1 VPEIISPSD
10 PYTLS
15 RFTRA
20 QETKYGRVLAEVK
33 DGRKE
38 THWMWY
44 IFPQIKGLGRSSKSE
59 FYAIEHI
66 EEALEYLRHPVLG
79 VRLFECTEAVLAI
92 TGRSAHD
99 VFGSPDDSK
108 LRSCMT
114 LFEFVSEPGS
124 IFVSVLGKYFNGCG
138 DDRTLNLLKQGTS

>member
-1 VPEIISPSD
+1 MPEIISPAD

-20 QETKYGRVLAEVK
+20 QETEYGRVLAELK

-66 EEALEYLRHPVLG
+66 AEAL
-79 VRLFECTEAVLAI
+79 
-92 TGRSAHD
+92 
-99 VFGSPDDSK
+99 
-108 LRSCMT
+108 
-114 LFEFVSEPGS
+114 
-124 IFVSVLGKYFNGCG
+124 
-138 DDRTLNLLKQGTS
+138 